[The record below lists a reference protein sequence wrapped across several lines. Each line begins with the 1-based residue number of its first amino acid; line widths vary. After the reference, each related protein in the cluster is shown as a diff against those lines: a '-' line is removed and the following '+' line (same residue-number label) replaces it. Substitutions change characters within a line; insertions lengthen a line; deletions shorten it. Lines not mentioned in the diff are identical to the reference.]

1 MSFLSPWFLFGAAA
15 IAGPILFHLI
25 RRIVR
30 ERMAFSSLMFLK
42 PTPPKLTRRRRL
54 EHLWLLLLRC
64 LCLLLLALGF
74 ARPFFARDNTLPAAV
89 GENRQLILLVDTSA
103 SMRRDGVWDKAR
115 ALAEKYLAQTTPAD
129 QVAVLTFDR
138 QPQTLVNFSEWSSWA
153 VDQRAPLA
161 QQRLTAASPSW
172 MGTQLGLA
180 LTSAAE
186 KFREDFTSGK
196 PASHHELVL
205 ISDLQEGAKLDGLQ
219 GHDWP
224 TGVKVILE
232 RVDAKPQANAGLEI
246 QNASGATAGDGK
258 PARVRVINARDSN
271 REKFQLNWQLENGTA
286 AAGEP
291 MEIYLPPG
299 QVRTFSAPKLP
310 AGTTAAQLQLSGDEV
325 AFDNR
330 SFYAAAEAEHLTIVW
345 FGLDADNDPA
355 KMRYYMQRVFPE
367 TPGRQVKVISP
378 SVQQAFSPELLNQ
391 AAFAVIPGRL
401 APEEITITHD
411 WLARG
416 KTALFVVTD
425 EQAAPALAALT
436 GLPEIKITEAVG
448 DYALLGDID
457 FKHPIF
463 APFADPRFSD
473 FTHIHFWKH
482 RRMEIPATAQSRVLA
497 KFDDGSPALAQI
509 PVGSGN
515 LLVLAAG
522 WNPADSQ
529 LALSSKFPPLMQ
541 TMLDWSGGAVPARFQ
556 FQTGDSIPSP
566 ASTGTPSASPV
577 ASGGA
582 KPASGT
588 PALPEVQWKK
598 PDGKAESLAAEK
610 PFTETDLPGIY
621 VATFAGKERRFA
633 VNLPLDESRTAPQSP
648 DELARLGVPLETTQ
662 EFPIAKTLAVQHHLQ
677 QAELESRQKLWRWL
691 IVGVL
696 AVMFG
701 EIILSGW
708 LARREKTVEVTT

>member
-1 MSFLSPWFLFGAAA
+1 MSFLNPWFLLGAAA

-25 RRIVR
+25 RRIAR
-30 ERMAFSSLMFLK
+30 ERMTFSSLMFLK
-42 PTPPKLTRRRRL
+42 PTPPKVTRRRKL
-54 EHLWLLLLRC
+54 ENIWLLLLRC
-64 LCLLLLALGF
+64 LCLLLLAAGF
-74 ARPFFARDNTLPAAV
+74 ARPFFSKNNAMSVSPDE
-89 GENRQLILLVDTSA
+89 GRQLVLLVDTSA

-138 QPQTLVNFSEWSSWA
+138 QPQTLVNFGEWISWG
-153 VDQRAPLA
+153 VDQRATLA
-161 QQRLTAASPSW
+161 KQRLAAISPGW

-180 LTSAAE
+180 LTTAAE
-186 KFREDFTSGK
+186 KFREDSANGK
-196 PASHHELVL
+196 PVSRHELVL

-224 TGVKVILE
+224 TGTKVILE
-232 RVDAKPQANAGLEI
+232 RVDAKPQSNAGLEI
-246 QNASGATAGDGK
+246 QNASAAAVGDDQ
-258 PARVRVINARDSN
+258 PVRVRVSNARDSG
-271 REKFQLNWQLENGTA
+271 REKFQLNWQSENGNAVA
-286 AAGEP
+286 AAP

-299 QVRTFSAPKLP
+299 QTRSFSAPKLP
-310 AGTTAAQLQLSGDEV
+310 AGTTAAEIQLTGDEV
-325 AFDNR
+325 DFDNH
-330 SFYAAAEAEHLTIVW
+330 SYFAAPEAEHLTIAW
-345 FGLDADNDPA
+345 FGLDSNNDPTQ
-355 KMRYYMQRVFPE
+355 MRYYLQRVFPE
-367 TPGRQVKVISP
+367 TPARTVKVITP
-378 SVQQAFSPELLNQ
+378 TVQQTFSPELLNQ
-391 AAFAVIPGRL
+391 SAFAVIPGRL
-401 APEEITITHD
+401 APEEITATHD

-436 GLPEIKITEAVG
+436 GLPDIKITEAVG

-457 FKHPIF
+457 FTHPLF

-482 RRMEIPATAQSRVLA
+482 RRMEIPAGAQARVLA

-509 PVGSGN
+509 PVGGGN
-515 LLVLAAG
+515 LLVLASG

-556 FQTGDSIPSP
+556 FETGDAIPSP
-566 ASTGTPSASPV
+566 VSTG
-577 ASGGA
+577 GA
-582 KPASGT
+582 A
-588 PALPEVQWKK
+588 VQWQK
-598 PDGKAESLAAEK
+598 PDGKNESLAAGTS
-610 PFTETDLPGIY
+610 FAETDLPGIY
-621 VATFAGKERRFA
+621 TATFGDKRRQFA
-633 VNLPLDESRTAPQSP
+633 VNLPLDESRTAPMSP
-648 DELARLGVPLETTQ
+648 DELVRLGVPLQTPSLIPLAKMQ
-662 EFPIAKTLAVQHHLQ
+662 EVQLHLQ
-677 QAELESRQKLWRWL
+677 RAELENRQKLWRWL

-701 EIILSGW
+701 EIILGGW

>member
-1 MSFLSPWFLFGAAA
+1 MNFLSPWFLLGAAA

-30 ERMAFSSLMFLK
+30 ERMTFSSLMFLK

-64 LCLLLLALGF
+64 LCLLLLAVGF
-74 ARPFFARDNTLPAAV
+74 ARPFFAKDSTLPSAA

-103 SMRRDGVWDKAR
+103 SMRREGVWDKAR

-138 QPQTLVNFSEWSSWA
+138 QPQTLVNFAEWSTWA
-153 VDQRAPLA
+153 VDQRASLA
-161 QQRLTAASPSW
+161 EQRLAAASPGW

-186 KFREDFTSGK
+186 KFREDSADGK
-196 PASHHELVL
+196 PASRHELVL

-224 TGVKVILE
+224 SGVKVIIE

-246 QNASGATAGDGK
+246 QNASGAAAAMDQ
-258 PARVRVINARDSN
+258 PVYVRVTNARDSG
-271 REKFQLNWQLENGTA
+271 REKFQLNWRSENGT

-299 QVRTFSAPKLP
+299 QTRTFSAPKLP
-310 AGTTAAQLQLSGDEV
+310 AGTTAAELQLSGDEV
-325 AFDNR
+325 PFDNH
-330 SFYAAAEAEHLTIVW
+330 SYFAAPEAEHLTIAW

-355 KMRYYMQRVFPE
+355 KMRYYLQRVFPD
-367 TPGRQVKVISP
+367 TPGRQVKVITP
-378 SVQQAFSPELLNQ
+378 TVEQAFSPELLNQ
-391 AAFAVIPGRL
+391 SAFAVIPGRL
-401 APEEITITHD
+401 APEEIAATHD

-436 GLPEIKITEAVG
+436 GLPEIKITEAAG
-448 DYALLGDID
+448 DYALLGEID
-457 FKHPIF
+457 FKHPLF

-482 RRMEIPATAQSRVLA
+482 RRMEIPATAHAHVLA

-509 PVGSGN
+509 PVGTGN
-515 LLVLAAG
+515 LLVLASG

-529 LALSSKFPPLMQ
+529 FALSSKFPPLMQ
-541 TMLDWSGGAVPARFQ
+541 TMLDWSGGTAPARFQ
-556 FQTGDSIPSP
+556 FQTGDAIPSP
-566 ASTGTPSASPV
+566 VSGSVSSASPV
-577 ASGGA
+577 ASD
-582 KPASGT
+582 
-588 PALPEVQWKK
+588 VQWKK
-598 PDGKAESLAAEK
+598 PDGKKISLAAGT
-610 PFTETDLPGIY
+610 PFAETDLPGIY
-621 VATFAGKERRFA
+621 TATFGDKRRQFA

-648 DELARLGVPLETTQ
+648 DELARLGVPLQTPQ
-662 EFPIAKTLAVQHHLQ
+662 EIPVAKTQSVQHHLQ
-677 QAELESRQKLWRWL
+677 QAELENRQKLWRWL
-691 IVGVL
+691 IIGVL
-696 AVMFG
+696 AATLG

-708 LARREKTVEVTT
+708 LARRAKTAEVAT